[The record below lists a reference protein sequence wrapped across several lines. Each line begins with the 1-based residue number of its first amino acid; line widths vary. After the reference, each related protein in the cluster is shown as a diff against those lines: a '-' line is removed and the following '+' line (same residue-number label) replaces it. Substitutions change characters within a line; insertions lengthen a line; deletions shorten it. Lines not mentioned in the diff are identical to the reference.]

1 MALINLQTD
10 LKSLKYGKDQFGG
23 GSSNQPYIQPN
34 IPASGDAPLVDP
46 FFALDGGIGAKF
58 SSGGFSGIGLTNPD
72 IDLKFPSAGT
82 GGPDFL
88 VRGGKL
94 LPRIIAYD
102 VARLTKYLFDL
113 KSPRGLLFIAKQNLL
128 SKTAVRTQTSDGIL
142 NDGIYTPLSTLAQA
156 GVSAFGL
163 HLNKQGLNPFSETG
177 AYATNNEDLYGVRVT
192 PTQKLTQNRL
202 AELHRLVVDK
212 NRSINNWNFSGTDLN
227 VDNDILRYPGGPGAI
242 LGIGKTHIRF
252 ADQRTGFQNINLK
265 ESGFFVPI
273 VEDDSFYATKTV
285 NQFNQVS
292 VPVTRLKFSS
302 KNIYLGRVKQ
312 KNTLEIPIPRIRKV
326 PGSKLKTIN
335 QPISTGTLVN
345 AEVIVGYSQD
355 YTVFQRNLPSINGN
369 TLLGLSRFS
378 DLELPQYSG
387 IDPSGSIDPNYRN
400 IGSLDLPDSHFLQAD
415 DPILTT
421 DKGYFTYTQTQIND
435 IPDQPNGS
443 LTNIPSHIGQFGITT
458 PGDFRARLRT
468 STTQANTRKIGNLAN
483 APDYTKQNIETR
495 VNLGDPGNRNQKNL
509 TSYVSGAY
517 SAGSTPFG
525 AASYNSFDTINYISL
540 YNSAYNKGDAINDLV
555 HFRIGV
561 YNRSASSKV
570 YVQFRAFLDQI
581 SDQYISDWDPVQYIG
596 RGEKFYTYKG
606 FDRKISLSWTVAAQS
621 KVELIPMYEKLNYL
635 ASACA
640 PNYSGN
646 GYLGGNIVELTIGD
660 YIKNQTGIL
669 TGFTYEMND
678 ENATWEIGINDKTGN
693 DFGADSTVGE
703 LPHLIKV
710 TGFNFI
716 PIHRFVPQTQEVTFD
731 QNTGIVNAFG
741 AEKYIWR

>member
-58 SSGGFSGIGLTNPD
+58 SSGGFSGVGLTNLD

-88 VRGGKL
+88 IRGGKL

-128 SKTAVRTQTSDGIL
+128 SRTAVRTQTSDGIL

-192 PTQKLTQNRL
+192 PTQELAQNRL
-202 AELHRLVVDK
+202 AELHRLIVDK

-227 VDNDILRYPGGPGAI
+227 VGNDILRYPGGPGAI

-265 ESGFFVPI
+265 GSGFFVPI
-273 VEDDSFYATKTV
+273 VENDSFYATKTID
-285 NQFNQVS
+285 QFNQVS
-292 VPVTRLKFSS
+292 VPVTQLKFGL
-302 KNIYLGRVKQ
+302 KNFRNPIDGSISQLPAILK
-312 KNTLEIPIPRIRKV
+312 IP
-326 PGSKLKTIN
+326 GYKLKTIN

-345 AEVIVGYSQD
+345 AEIIVGYNQNYS
-355 YTVFQRNLPSINGN
+355 VFQRNLPSINGN

-378 DLELPQYSG
+378 DLELPEYSG
-387 IDPSGSIDPNYRN
+387 IDPSGSIDPQYRN
-400 IGSLDLPDSHFLQAD
+400 VGSLDLPDSAFLQAD

-435 IPDQPNGS
+435 IPDQLNGS

-468 STTQANTRKIGNLAN
+468 STNQTNTRKIGNLAD
-483 APDYTKQNIETR
+483 APDYTSQNIETR
-495 VNLGDPGNRNQKNL
+495 VNLGDPGNRNQKDL

-517 SAGSTPFG
+517 GAGSTPFG
-525 AASYNSFDTINYISL
+525 AASYNSYDEINHITL
-540 YNSAYNKGDAINDLV
+540 YNSSYYNGDEPINDLV
-555 HFRIGV
+555 QFRIGV

-581 SDQYISDWDPVQYIG
+581 SDQYISDWDPFQYIG

-621 KVELIPMYEKLNYL
+621 KAELSPMYKKLNYL
-635 ASACA
+635 ASVCA

-693 DFGADSTVGE
+693 DFGADPSVGE

-716 PIHRFVPQTQEVTFD
+716 PIHRFVPQTQDVGF
-731 QNTGIVNAFG
+731 NSGIADSFG